1 MSSRADDTTR
11 PTPDRRQ
18 PRHRPGL
25 TNQPRRTMRRPIR
38 VRGDDPG
45 RWDDGGRRL
54 LERIDDTARQ
64 ELEGFPNYADPE
76 TGAWVTSPGGRLD
89 GRLLGRRAV
98 ARL

>member
-1 MSSRADDTTR
+1 
-11 PTPDRRQ
+11 
-18 PRHRPGL
+18 
-25 TNQPRRTMRRPIR
+25 MRRPIR

-76 TGAWVTSPGGRLD
+76 TGAWVTSPG
-89 GRLLGRRAV
+89 
-98 ARL
+98 